1 MHRRL
6 VPILF
11 GNNEPQIRLS
21 ATSIAEDAS
30 ISDIIG
36 TLSVVNGT
44 GVYGFGIDS
53 DPDGVFSITPA
64 EAYLRVGAALDYED
78 STSHQVTI
86 TSDNGVDPAITRTF
100 TITVTNVLEV
110 TLAALT
116 LDDDTMVEA
125 SVEDTVVGA
134 LVGVSGG
141 SILSM
146 TDDAGG
152 RFKLSVLNV
161 VAGATAT
168 DYDIATTHN
177 ITVRETNA
185 DGSNSPRDTVIP
197 ITITQLGAGPASG
210 TYVGLSCGLTYP

>member
-116 LDDDTMVEA
+116 LDDSTIVEGTL
-125 SVEDTVVGA
+125 EDA
-134 LVGVSGG
+134 LVGTLQSTSAG
-141 SILSM
+141 STLAL

-152 RFKLSVLNV
+152 RFTLDGEDIL
-161 VAGATAT
+161 AGAVAT
-168 DYDIATTHN
+168 DYGTATSHE
-177 ITVRETNA
+177 ITVRETHTDA
-185 DGSNSPRDTVIP
+185 TAPGYRDSVIEITVTEAGALTG
-197 ITITQLGAGPASG
+197 TI
-210 TYVGLSCGLTYP
+210 VGFPFGLTYS